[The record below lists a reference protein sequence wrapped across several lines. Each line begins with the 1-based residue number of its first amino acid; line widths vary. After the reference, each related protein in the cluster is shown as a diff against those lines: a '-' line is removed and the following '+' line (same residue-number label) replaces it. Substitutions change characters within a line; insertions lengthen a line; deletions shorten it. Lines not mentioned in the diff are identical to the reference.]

1 MQTHTHIMSR
11 HQRAL
16 HRRAMKIGPLDVTKV
31 GVSRIDWR
39 DPYHMALTVGWPS
52 FALVVLALYVAINV
66 LFATLYAAVPGSIGN
81 ARPGSILDGSF
92 FSMETL
98 ATVGYGQM
106 YPATTYGHIVSAA
119 GIMSGM
125 AFTAITTGLIFVR
138 FSRPRSNV
146 LYADQVVITPYN
158 GLPTLMVRIGNG
170 RMSPLTNLN
179 VGVSALIGENSSEGQ
194 QMRRVNNLALER
206 SNVPMFALTMTMMHR
221 IDETSPLYG
230 HTASSLTDGHVR
242 LFVSVSA
249 QDFGDQRDGP
259 RHQDLSG
266 TPCPL
271 RHEICRCGDCRSQR
285 PNYGRPHP
293 DQPARAGRHRD
304 GRGDTGTAC
313 GAVIESIRR
322 HCHGRK

>member
-81 ARPGSILDGSF
+81 ARPGSILDGFF

-98 ATVGYGQM
+98 ATIGYGQM

-194 QMRRVNNLALER
+194 QMRRVNNLALDR

-249 QDFGDQRDGP
+249 QDSAINATVHDIKPYLAHHVRFGMKYADAVTVDPNGRTMADLTRISLLEPDGTEMAGEIP
-259 RHQDLSG
+259 E
-266 TPCPL
+266 L
-271 RHEICRCGDCRSQR
+271 R
-285 PNYGRPHP
+285 
-293 DQPARAGRHRD
+293 
-304 GRGDTGTAC
+304 
-313 GAVIESIRR
+313 AVQ
-322 HCHGRK
+322 